1 MTDETVNDIPFK
13 DKNGT
18 ILKINDKVH
27 DNKNLWTIVN
37 LDGVSMV
44 QRTGEGGRIEASIVI
59 RKFDFSKCVKV

>member
-1 MTDETVNDIPFK
+1 MSDITDNIIPFK
-13 DKNGT
+13 DSEGT

-37 LDGVSMV
+37 SGGVTMV

-59 RKFDFSKCVKV
+59 RKFDFSKSKKV